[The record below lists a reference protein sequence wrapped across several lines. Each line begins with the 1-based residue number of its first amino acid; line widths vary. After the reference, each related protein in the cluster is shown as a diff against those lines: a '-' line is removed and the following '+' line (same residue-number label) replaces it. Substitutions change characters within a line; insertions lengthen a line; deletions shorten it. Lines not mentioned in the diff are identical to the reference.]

1 MLKKIF
7 KWLGLSLVI
16 VLMGVVVVQAKDT
29 RTAAEKAFKIGER
42 VVNTA
47 KTKVNIEEEIDS
59 LAAGIRTVCSDEIE
73 PATGKIISEGYFR
86 YTIDKNTLRV
96 EVDKA
101 TGYTIGEGTF
111 SISFSRK
118 CPGLIGDKLLPKSGT
133 VNGTIKFTGEKTG
146 EGNKLR
152 GKYKLTTDLLKINSK
167 GRWTGEVGSDQISGS
182 FPISVG
188 VASFKASLKVPFS
201 TKLTGTKTDFNLIV
215 FGVEEGDKKQV
226 NIVEPYKVELKAEG
240 KDEHEFTVTVANRA
254 ELHNTR
260 TNEMITFADTGVEN
274 ESITVKQTDF
284 VLCCELSKRE
294 VEWGTIDKVITPVE
308 LVTDGD
314 GKATF
319 MYKTPDIDEKKFKT
333 GRVILQAL
341 HKDGNPRAYVT
352 LQPQMGLITG
362 KLVTLAGKNFPQEV
376 KLILK
381 DPHNKIET
389 TVLKGGK
396 GEFELETVIP
406 ENNYKLT
413 IDPPSGV
420 TGRVIANLAFNIDL
434 GEIVVGTVEDYEKEV
449 IRKTREFLKNAG
461 ISAYLSTDQL
471 EKIEF
476 VYDQVE
482 SECGEAVAC
491 YKDGKVYLQNKK
503 FWGELSHEHLETVY
517 HEIFHGIH
525 SFIAYDEVNWAQELI
540 DQKNQI
546 FFGLGKGRPHG
557 MWDECKSPL
566 WKLNNSELAFDE
578 AISHFMANL
587 MLKEQGQNYL
597 RKDMYTGDSM
607 FNLFGNTGGTAGRED
622 FYQLK
627 SVAPENVNKDGQ
639 ITEGKIVGFLLDYY
653 QTKGLSNGEVMQDF
667 FITLRD
673 YQQMNKRHAGRDVN
687 DWIIA
692 KIYDARKNNN
702 REEILHLYE
711 MASLHNIVVPRYDG
725 LGLTKWEF
733 MFNPDG
739 KRGVGLSML
748 YADLKGKEKAE
759 QEAKDKA
766 IKEAV
771 DKQKETA
778 EHSADV
784 KVDVDMTDV
793 GEKEITTEVGETK
806 DYAVGKTK
814 FSVQGGS
821 SFKVNP
827 AGGMILKS
835 GSVMVKNGPVSTD
848 KAVMTDA
855 GTKYKV
861 SIVDGKTKVRVGEG
875 KVLIYNKE
883 SSKKYLAEAGEEV
896 VVDGGDIK
904 GVMTFDPKTDEEF
917 KTSLFSLTNILLL
930 VGGLAVLGLGAKIV
944 NKFKK

>member
-1 MLKKIF
+1 MLKKIL
-7 KWLGLSLVI
+7 KWLGLGLVI
-16 VLMGVVVVQAKDT
+16 VLLGVVAVQAKDT

-42 VVNTA
+42 VVNAA
-47 KTKVNIEEEIDS
+47 KTKVNIENELGS
-59 LAAGIRTVCSDEIE
+59 LAAGIRTVCKDEIE
-73 PATGKIISEGYFR
+73 PATGKVISEGYFR

-96 EVDKA
+96 EVDKE
-101 TGYTIGEGTF
+101 TGYVIGEGGF

-133 VNGTIKFTGEKTG
+133 VNGTIKFTGKKTG
-146 EGNKLR
+146 EGNRVR

-167 GRWTGEVGSDQISGS
+167 GYWTGEVSDDKLSGN

-188 VASFKASLKVPFS
+188 VAKFKASLKVPFS
-201 TKLTGTKTDFNLIV
+201 TKLSGTKTEFDLIV
-215 FGVEEGDKKQV
+215 FGVVEDDKKQV
-226 NIVEPYKVELKAEG
+226 NVLKPYKVELKAEG
-240 KDEHEFTVTVANRA
+240 KDEHEFTVMVANRA

-260 TNEMITFADTGVEN
+260 TNEMIEFKDTGVEN

-284 VLCCELSKRE
+284 VLCCEVTKKE
-294 VEWGTIDKVITPVE
+294 IEWGTIDNLVTPVE
-308 LVTDGD
+308 LVTDGE

-319 MYKTPDIDEKKFKT
+319 KYKAPDIDEKKFKT
-333 GRVILQAL
+333 GRVIMQAL

-352 LQPQMGLITG
+352 LEPQMGFISG
-362 KLVTLAGKNFPQEV
+362 KIVTLNGKSFPQDV

-381 DPHNKIET
+381 DPHNKVET

-396 GEFELETVIP
+396 GNFELETVIP
-406 ENNYKLT
+406 ENNYKLS

-420 TGRVIANLAFNIDL
+420 TGRVISNLAFNVDL

-449 IRKTREFLKNAG
+449 IRKTREFLEASG
-461 ISAYLSTDQL
+461 ISAYVSTDQL

-476 VYDQVE
+476 VYDQVD
-482 SECGEAVAC
+482 SECGDAVAC

-503 FWGELSHEHLETVY
+503 FWGELSHEHLETIY

-540 DQKNQI
+540 DQKNRI

-557 MWDECKSPL
+557 MWDESKTKL

-587 MLKEQGQNYL
+587 MLKEQGRDYL
-597 RKDMYTGDSM
+597 RKDLFTGDSM
-607 FNLFGNTGGTAGRED
+607 FNLFGNTGGTADRDD

-627 SVAPENVNKDGQ
+627 SVAPENVNKDGR

-653 QTKGLSNGEVMQDF
+653 KFKGMSNGDIMQDF

-673 YQQMNKRHAGRDVN
+673 YQQMNKKHAGRDVN

-702 REEILHLYE
+702 QEEILHLYE

-759 QEAKDKA
+759 QEAKDKK
-766 IKEAV
+766 IKEAI

-778 EHSADV
+778 EHLADIQV
-784 KVDVDMTDV
+784 EVDMEDDGKV
-793 GEKEITTEVGETK
+793 EITTEAGETK
-806 DYAVGKTK
+806 DYNVGKTK
-814 FSVQGGS
+814 FKVKSGS

-848 KAVMTDA
+848 KAVITDA
-855 GTKYKV
+855 GTKYLV

-875 KVLIYNKE
+875 RVDIYNKE
-883 SSKKYLAEAGEEV
+883 SGKKYLAEAGEEV
-896 VVDGGDIK
+896 EVDGGEIR
-904 GVMTFDPKTDEEF
+904 GVMTFDPKTDEDF
-917 KTSLFSLTNILLL
+917 KTNLLSLINILLL
-930 VGGLAVLGLGAKIV
+930 LGGLVILGIGVKIV